1 VPTASL
7 MFKVA
12 RRAPVAAGLNV
23 KAGWDCT
30 IAVRLDLQ
38 VDVSLK
44 SPASVPPRVLP
55 LIAIDAR

>member
-1 VPTASL
+1 
-7 MFKVA
+7 MFKVTL
-12 RRAPVAAGLNV
+12 RATAAAGLNV

-30 IAVRLDLQ
+30 IAVRLDPQ

-44 SPASVPPRVLP
+44 SPVSVPPRVLP